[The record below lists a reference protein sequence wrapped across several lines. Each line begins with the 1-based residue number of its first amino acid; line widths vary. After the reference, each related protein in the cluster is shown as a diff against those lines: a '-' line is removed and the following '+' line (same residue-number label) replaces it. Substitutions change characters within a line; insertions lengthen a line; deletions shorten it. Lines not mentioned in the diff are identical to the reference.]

1 MDESPRPLP
10 LLWQTEWCPASQ
22 RVRQRL
28 TELDV
33 AFVAVP
39 VPVERE
45 DRVALLAQAG
55 VDSIPVL
62 VGTDGTVVAGE
73 TAILDVLAH
82 TYDEPAGAE
91 AHRVKAERA
100 RRRQLEE
107 ARAA

>member
-1 MDESPRPLP
+1 MDGSPRPLP

-28 TELDV
+28 TELDI

-45 DRVALLAQAG
+45 DRVELRRQTG
-55 VDSIPVL
+55 GDSIPVL

-73 TAILDVLAH
+73 TAILDFLDH

>member
-28 TELDV
+28 TELDI

-45 DRVALLAQAG
+45 DRVELRRQTG
-55 VDSIPVL
+55 GDSIPVL

>member
-1 MDESPRPLP
+1 M
-10 LLWQTEWCPASQ
+10 
-22 RVRQRL
+22 
-28 TELDV
+28 
-33 AFVAVP
+33 
-39 VPVERE
+39 PVERE
-45 DRVALLAQAG
+45 DRVELRTQTG

-73 TAILDVLAH
+73 LAILDVLDR

-107 ARAA
+107 ARAT

>member
-62 VGTDGTVVAGE
+62 VGADGTVVAGE
-73 TAILDVLAH
+73 TAILDFLDH

>member
-1 MDESPRPLP
+1 MDPAQPHLP

-28 TELDV
+28 TELDI

-45 DRVALLAQAG
+45 DRVELRRQTG
-55 VDSIPVL
+55 GDSIPVL

-91 AHRVKAERA
+91 AHRVRAERA

>member
-1 MDESPRPLP
+1 MDAAPRPLP

-28 TELDV
+28 TELDI

-45 DRVALLAQAG
+45 DRVELRRQTG
-55 VDSIPVL
+55 GDSIPVL

>member
-1 MDESPRPLP
+1 MDEVLRPLL

-45 DRVALLAQAG
+45 DRAALLAQTG

-62 VGTDGTVVAGE
+62 VGADGAVVAGE
-73 TAILDVLAH
+73 ADILDYLDH
-82 TYDEPAGAE
+82 TYEEPAGAQ
-91 AHRVKAERA
+91 AHRLRAERA

>member
-1 MDESPRPLP
+1 MDPAQPPLP

-28 TELDV
+28 TELDI

-45 DRVALLAQAG
+45 DRVELRRQTG
-55 VDSIPVL
+55 GDSIPVL

-91 AHRVKAERA
+91 AHRVRAERA